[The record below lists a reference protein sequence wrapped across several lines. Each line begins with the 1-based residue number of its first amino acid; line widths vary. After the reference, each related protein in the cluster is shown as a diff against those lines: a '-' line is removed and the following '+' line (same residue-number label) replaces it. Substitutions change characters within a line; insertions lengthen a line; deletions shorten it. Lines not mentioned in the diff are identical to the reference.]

1 MQKKLSIAVIGNP
14 NCGKTTL
21 FNALT
26 GAKQKV
32 GNWSGVTVEKKT
44 GQFNLNSEQSVEL
57 VDLPGT
63 YSLDVED
70 KDISLDEK
78 IARDYLS
85 SGQSDLV
92 LNIIDSSNLERS
104 LYLTIQLR
112 ELGVPTL
119 IVLNMADIAAK
130 KGIIIN
136 EAELT
141 KLTGA
146 PVVSISAS
154 KKTGLDKLKQSIIDN
169 ASNQPPEFQLDIS
182 DSIEIAIEELQTEY
196 NLSHTQAKS
205 LLEGNYDKKSAV
217 AWLSQSEAVFN
228 ELNEKLEQDLATY
241 LASKRYQ
248 IAQDWVSQTVK
259 HDSKGHVTFT
269 DKVDNI
275 VLNRWLGIPV
285 FLGMMYLMFLFA
297 ISFGGAFI
305 DFFDILFATIFVDG
319 SAELFSAI
327 GLPEWLVTL
336 LSQGLGGG
344 IQLVATFI
352 PVIAGLYLFLSV
364 IEDTGYMARAA
375 FVMDRLMRALGLPGK
390 SFVPLIVGFGCNVPS
405 VMASRTLDTHKDR
418 LLTISMSPFMSCGA
432 RLSVYALFAAAF
444 FAHTGHNLV
453 FLLYLLGIVMAV
465 LTGLLLKRTLFK
477 PTLTPFVMEL
487 PAYHVP
493 SVKNVLIKTWD
504 KLYGFITRAG
514 KTIVIVVTLLSF
526 LNSWGTDGSF
536 GNEDSENSVLSQISK
551 TITPVFNPIGIS
563 EDNWPATVGIFTGI
577 FAKEAVVGTLDALY
591 AQIGQPESDEGEA
604 TEFDLMAG
612 ISEAFAT
619 VPANLADVANN
630 LLDPLGL
637 GIIQDAGLEAAAE
650 EQEVQLSTFQA
661 MGDLFNGSTGA
672 FAYLVFVLLYT
683 PCVAVMGA
691 MYREAGLK
699 WMSFIALWSTGLA
712 YITASCIYQ
721 VATFSDNPTFSA
733 SWLTGCLII
742 SMAAIYAMR
751 RHGRKIAEKE
761 ALIIP
766 VVNIP

>member
-1 MQKKLSIAVIGNP
+1 MQNKLSIAVIGNP

-44 GQFNLNSEQSVEL
+44 GYFNLTQNESVEL

-63 YSLDVED
+63 YSLDIED
-70 KDISLDEK
+70 QELSIDEK

-92 LNIIDSSNLERS
+92 LNVIDSSHLERS

-112 ELGVPTL
+112 ELGVPVL
-119 IVLNMADIAAK
+119 VVLNMSDIAHK
-130 KGIIIN
+130 RGISID
-136 EAELT
+136 ED
-141 KLTGA
+141 KLSQITGA

-154 KKTGLDKLKQSIIDN
+154 KKTGIDKLKHAIHQYSGSQLD
-169 ASNQPPEFQLDIS
+169 SFDLDIS

-196 NLSHTQAKS
+196 GLTPTQAKS
-205 LLEGNYDKKSAV
+205 LLEGNYDKKAAV
-217 AWLSQSEAVFN
+217 DWLSQSETVFN

-248 IAQDWVSQTVK
+248 IAQDWVAQAVQQTGETK
-259 HDSKGHVTFT
+259 TNLT
-269 DKVDNI
+269 DKIDNI

-319 SAELFSAI
+319 SAELLTGI
-327 GLPEWLVTL
+327 GLPDWMVII

-390 SFVPLIVGFGCNVPS
+390 SFVPLIIGFGCNVPS

-444 FAHTGHNLV
+444 FTHTGHNLV
-453 FLLYLLGIVMAV
+453 FMLYLLGIVMAV

-477 PTLTPFVMEL
+477 PTLSPFVMEL
-487 PAYHVP
+487 PAYHAP
-493 SVKNVLIKTWD
+493 SIKNVLIKTWD

-551 TITPVFNPIGIS
+551 TITPVFNPIGI
-563 EDNWPATVGIFTGI
+563 EEENWPATVGIFTGI

-591 AQIGQPESDEGEA
+591 AQIGNTDSVDEEA
-604 TEFDLMAG
+604 SEFDLIAG
-612 ISEAFAT
+612 IKEAFAT
-619 VPANLADVANN
+619 IPANLTDVAHN

-637 GIIQDAGLEAAAE
+637 GIIQNEGIEAAAA

-661 MGDLFNGSTGA
+661 MGNLFNGSIGA

-691 MYREAGLK
+691 MYREAGVK

-721 VATFSDNPTFSA
+721 IATFSVNPTFSA
-733 SWLTGCLII
+733 SWLLGCLIV
-742 SMAAIYAMR
+742 SLSAFWAMR
-751 RHGRKIAEKE
+751 RHGKKIAEKE

-766 VVNIP
+766 VVNVH